1 MSITV
6 CSVKTESK
14 TNRPCP
20 RDSDG
25 APQSNRYQRDPEPMA
40 NLKDELEQERR
51 EKEWAESWR
60 PDESGDMLIG
70 TLVGYDEAETDFG
83 TYTVAHIRTGDGV
96 LRGLWLMHSVLQD
109 EWAEADPGRGE
120 RVGVQ
125 YLGKRSGSDF
135 DYHMWTVKVDRP
147 QSGAERDS
155 DRPPQ
160 ESDSGGAP
168 EFGGDE
174 LYTEPTLDTDTA
186 ERPQSEAED
195 AGGESTIGDPNGDLP
210 F

>member
-1 MSITV
+1 M
-6 CSVKTESK
+6 
-14 TNRPCP
+14 P
-20 RDSDG
+20 D
-25 APQSNRYQRDPEPMA
+25 
-40 NLKDELEQERR
+40 LKDELEQERR
-51 EKEWAESWR
+51 EKEWAETWKPSE
-60 PDESGDMLIG
+60 PGDMLIG
-70 TLVGYDEAETDFG
+70 TLTGYDEAETDFG
-83 TYTVAHIRTGDGV
+83 TYTVAHIRDEEGV

-160 ESDSGGAP
+160 ESRSEAANGAP
-168 EFGGDE
+168 EFEGDE
-174 LYTEPTLDTDTA
+174 LYTEPALDTDTA
-186 ERPQSEAED
+186 EPDGD
-195 AGGESTIGDPNGDLP
+195 AGGESTLDDPNGDLP

>member
-1 MSITV
+1 M
-6 CSVKTESK
+6 
-14 TNRPCP
+14 P
-20 RDSDG
+20 
-25 APQSNRYQRDPEPMA
+25 DPKQT
-40 NLKDELEQERR
+40 LKDELERERR
-51 EKEWAESWR
+51 EKEWAETWKPSE
-60 PDESGDMLIG
+60 PGDMLIG
-70 TLVGYDEAETDFG
+70 TLTGYDEAETDFG

-155 DRPPQ
+155 DGTSQEQSAAGDDRPPQ
-160 ESDSGGAP
+160 ESDSGSAP
-168 EFGGDE
+168 KFDGDE
-174 LYTEPTLDTDTA
+174 LYGK
-186 ERPQSEAED
+186 PQGED

>member
-1 MSITV
+1 M
-6 CSVKTESK
+6 
-14 TNRPCP
+14 P
-20 RDSDG
+20 D
-25 APQSNRYQRDPEPMA
+25 
-40 NLKDELEQERR
+40 LKDELEQERR
-51 EKEWAESWR
+51 EKEWAETWKPSE
-60 PDESGDMLIG
+60 PGDMLIG
-70 TLVGYDEAETDFG
+70 TLTGYDEAETDFG

-96 LRGLWLMHSVLQD
+96 LRGLWLMHSVFQD

-160 ESDSGGAP
+160 ESRGEAANGAP
-168 EFGGDE
+168 EFEGDE
-174 LYTEPTLDTDTA
+174 LYTEPALDTDTA
-186 ERPQSEAED
+186 EPDGD
-195 AGGESTIGDPNGDLP
+195 AGGESTLDDPNGDLP